1 MDMTHCTLCPRECGA
16 DRTTGRGRCGA
27 GALPRLARAALH
39 RWEEPCISGCDPARG
54 SGAVFFSGCPL
65 RCCFCQNEQISS
77 GGFGKEI
84 PVSRL
89 AEIFLELQEAGAWNI
104 NLVSAAQYL
113 PQVIEALEQTRGRLE
128 IPVVYNSGGYEKAES
143 LRLLEGLVDIYLPDL
158 KFMDPALAE
167 ACAGA
172 PDYFAVASAAILEMA
187 RQTGPLRL
195 GEDGMLKRGLI
206 VRHLVL
212 PGQRKDSAALL
223 RWLAGAL
230 PTESFYLSLMSQYT
244 PLRPQPLKALN
255 RRVASLEYGYL
266 QQLAQELGFQGFGQ
280 ERTSAKEEYTPAF
293 DLTGVEG

>member
-1 MDMTHCTLCPRECGA
+1 M
-16 DRTTGRGRCGA
+16 
-27 GALPRLARAALH
+27 
-39 RWEEPCISGCDPARG
+39 
-54 SGAVFFSGCPL
+54 
-65 RCCFCQNEQISS
+65 
-77 GGFGKEI
+77 
-84 PVSRL
+84 
-89 AEIFLELQEAGAWNI
+89 
-104 NLVSAAQYL
+104 
-113 PQVIEALEQTRGRLE
+113 
-128 IPVVYNSGGYEKAES
+128 VYNSGGYEKAES

-172 PDYFAVASAAILEMA
+172 PDYFLVASAAILEMA

-212 PGQRKDSAALL
+212 PGQREDSAALL

-266 QQLAQELGFQGFGQ
+266 QQLAEELGFQGFGQ

>member
-16 DRTTGRGRCGA
+16 YRTTGRGRCGA

-39 RWEEPCISGCDPARG
+39 RWEEPCISGSDPARG

-65 RCCFCQNEQISS
+65 RCCFCQNEKISS

-195 GEDGMLKRGLI
+195 GD
-206 VRHLVL
+206 
-212 PGQRKDSAALL
+212 LL
-223 RWLAGAL
+223 
-230 PTESFYLSLMSQYT
+230 TIFQ
-244 PLRPQPLKALN
+244 LR
-255 RRVASLEYGYL
+255 
-266 QQLAQELGFQGFGQ
+266 FW
-280 ERTSAKEEYTPAF
+280 
-293 DLTGVEG
+293 